1 MTILLADGKVQ
12 SIKPQDL
19 GLLRK
24 GKGGS
29 NLHLW
34 TGCLSKADLKSAE
47 HDPSLSCTTTMPRC
61 TFVGVYYRVGLACS
75 RALFISTVISSAAA
89 IRPFCFPFI
98 VPRTLPSHP
107 SLSCTPWDI
116 DNSLPILSPAL
127 PLTLCFAARRLTG
140 RGTSQL
146 RLINNEPQ

>member
-1 MTILLADGKVQ
+1 MAITTMTILLADGKVQ

-89 IRPFCFPFI
+89 IRPSASPSSSQEPCLLIRLCLVRLGTLIIHCLYFPRPF
-98 VPRTLPSHP
+98 L
-107 SLSCTPWDI
+107 
-116 DNSLPILSPAL
+116 
-127 PLTLCFAARRLTG
+127 
-140 RGTSQL
+140 
-146 RLINNEPQ
+146 